1 MLCSVLV
8 RRLKPGKTYED
19 FRKAWKPDTGFGV
32 PTRVVNARSLD
43 DPSEIVSIGF
53 VDAPAADLPDLLK
66 RVAESEAHRHE
77 RIAHVIETTTH
88 RGMYEILDDDD
99 LS

>member
-8 RRLKPGKTYED
+8 RRLRPGRTYKE
-19 FRKAWKPDTGFGV
+19 FREAWKPDTGCGV
-32 PTRVVNARSLD
+32 PVRVVNARSLD
-43 DPSEIVSIGF
+43 DPSEIISIGF
-53 VDAPAADLPDLLK
+53 VDAPAADLPVLLK
-66 RVAESEAHRHE
+66 RVAESEARRHE
-77 RIAHVIETTTH
+77 RIRHIIEATTH

>member
-19 FRKAWKPDTGFGV
+19 FRNAWIPDVGFGI
-32 PTRVVNARSLD
+32 PTRVVNARALD
-43 DPSEIVSIGF
+43 DPSEIISIGF
-53 VDAPAADLPDLLK
+53 VDTPAADLPELYK
-66 RVAESEAHRHE
+66 RVADSEAHRHE
-77 RIAHVIETTTH
+77 RTSHVIEATIL